1 MRNFSDAPLDLKHVV
16 LSYMDASSFVSLC
29 CTSREWNLVLRSLC
43 QWSKK
48 VYEHVNTRAN
58 KLWKDMFVPLQRVC
72 VQVHCWDVSW
82 NEHDAAVRFKR
93 DAALYKNGRA
103 WLKLQEERHAEIKT
117 VVLLERV
124 WLNRHAY
131 SLATHEERMAAVS
144 SFSAR
149 AFDASR
155 ARVAE
160 LDVAILRANIGWRWK
175 RTDTELETVAMAK
188 INNLQTTEAYLK
200 WFIANATQSSKLC
213 ADTIV
218 KAHTSAS
225 AKQMM
230 FLLLKHEFLLN
241 VVEVCERELQ
251 LNLLYNKQ

>member
-1 MRNFSDAPLDLKHVV
+1 MKNFSDAPLDLKQLVA
-16 LSYMDASSFVSLC
+16 LSYLDASSFVSLS
-29 CTSREWNLVLRSLC
+29 CTSREWNLILRSLC

-48 VYEHVNTRAN
+48 VHRHVNARASVI
-58 KLWKDMFVPLQRVC
+58 WKDMFVPLQRMR

-82 NEHDAAVRFKR
+82 NEHDAAVRFER

-103 WLKLQEERHAEIKT
+103 WLKLQEERHAETNKIM
-117 VVLLERV
+117 LLESV

-131 SLATHEERMAAVS
+131 SLDTHEERMAFVS

-160 LDVAILRANIGWRWK
+160 LDVAIAQTPIGWRWK
-175 RTDTELETVAMAK
+175 RTDTELETVAMAR
-188 INNLQTTEAYLK
+188 INKLQSTEAYLK
-200 WFIANATQSSKLC
+200 WLRVNAAQSSALC

-218 KAHTSAS
+218 KAHTSATS
-225 AKQMM
+225 AEQMM
-230 FLLLKHEFLLN
+230 FLFLKHEFLLK
-241 VVEVCERELQ
+241 VVEMCERELQ
-251 LNLLYNKQ
+251 KNLI